1 MWKEYTNFEQQQNI
15 FSTSK
20 IDHKCK
26 NDWVMETKIQGY
38 IFTEKNDWMRQK
50 PKFYYL
56 AALAELQRSLECRY
70 FIYSYFILFYFIF

>member
-1 MWKEYTNFEQQQNI
+1 
-15 FSTSK
+15 
-20 IDHKCK
+20 
-26 NDWVMETKIQGY
+26 METKIQGY

-70 FIYSYFILFYFIF
+70 FIYSYFILFYFLGGKKSPKKAFFLGGSSLNLK